1 MKKLILCSL
10 LVSVAFPLNA
20 KNLTIT
26 LDLYESYGTMNQEQK
41 NNLFNRPIVG
51 EAFYLPRHSIVGVT
65 GSIKKCGFLSFPC
78 FKKKSK
84 QIQINAVKNLATNT
98 LTFQVPLSTG
108 TLYKLESFTVI
119 IPFKHNISSSDG
131 LVIRASGSEHHRLIQ
146 PVSIGNGFEGLKGTL
161 RFSQSGFSTLDTV
174 AGAIDPNQTPPYQFF
189 KTHPYLGYFTNQNIR
204 AIPNYISSDL
214 KSPYPAEIANLEKI
228 YSAKRFDAQLDGHQ
242 FTAVDISAKQKKD
255 LKCKSTFGDYKYTLF
270 FIDGQLSYYSTTLA
284 DMRTCETRY
293 TTAIW
298 NEHGEVYDYQVH
310 KSSSA
315 QPFQYG
321 GWRNTCNIEN
331 NSNIGFCNI
340 QPPDQH
346 ALKHFEK
353 EANRVLHFF
362 PTP

>member
-1 MKKLILCSL
+1 MKKLILCSF
-10 LVSVAFPLNA
+10 LVSIAFPLNA

-131 LVIRASGSEHHRLIQ
+131 LAIRASESEHHRLIQ

-214 KSPYPAEIANLEKI
+214 KSPYLAEIANLEKI
-228 YSAKRFDAQLDGHQ
+228 YSAKRFDAQLNGHQ
-242 FTAVDISAKQKKD
+242 FTSVDISAKQKK
-255 LKCKSTFGDYKYTLF
+255 
-270 FIDGQLSYYSTTLA
+270 
-284 DMRTCETRY
+284 
-293 TTAIW
+293 
-298 NEHGEVYDYQVH
+298 N
-310 KSSSA
+310 
-315 QPFQYG
+315 P
-321 GWRNTCNIEN
+321 
-331 NSNIGFCNI
+331 
-340 QPPDQH
+340 
-346 ALKHFEK
+346 
-353 EANRVLHFF
+353 
-362 PTP
+362 